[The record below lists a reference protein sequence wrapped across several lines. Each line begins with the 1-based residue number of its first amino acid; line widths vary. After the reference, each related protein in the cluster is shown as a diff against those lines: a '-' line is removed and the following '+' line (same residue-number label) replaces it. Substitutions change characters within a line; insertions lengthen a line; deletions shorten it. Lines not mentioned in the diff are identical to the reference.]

1 MRLFKGWWILLLV
14 FIAVNAWMLWPRSPS
29 GARIPYSVFVA
40 QVREDNVRNVRING
54 ETITGQFRRAVSSTT
69 LLGSGSK
76 SGLVGAF
83 HTVFPAVVGDPGLMT
98 LLDAHGVMVEA
109 SASASPWLGILLIN
123 ALPLGLLVF
132 SLVRARGG
140 SPTAQGQNKIMAF
153 ARSNVRR
160 QAGTR
165 AKVTFDDVAGAD
177 EAKRD
182 LQEIADFL
190 RYPRKYH
197 EMGAHIPRG
206 VLLVGPP
213 GTGKTLLA
221 RAVSGEAGVPF
232 FNINATEFV
241 EIFVGVG
248 ASRVRDLFEQAKQ
261 AAPAIVFIDELDA
274 VGRKRESGMGSV
286 SHEREQTL
294 NQLLVEM
301 DGFEDRHEVIVM
313 AATNRPDVLDAALLR
328 PGRFDRQVTV
338 GLPDRPGREAIL
350 RVHTEHLR
358 LAPDVNIDV
367 LARATTGFSG
377 ADLANL
383 ANEAALVAVRVGH
396 EAVTADD
403 FATAID
409 KIMLGG
415 ERPLILNDED
425 RRIVAYHEAGHA
437 LVAWLTPCADPVQK
451 VTIIPRGRALGIT
464 QQLPGE
470 DKYNYTRTY
479 LLARL
484 SVMLGGRA
492 AEETALGDITTG
504 AEQDLMQA
512 SRLVRRMITQWGMGE
527 LGLAAFEAGEAAAF
541 LGPDYATP
549 HNISET
555 TSARVEQNVENV
567 LGERYGSV
575 CTLLIRERDRLEA
588 LATALLREETLD
600 AVRLLEVLG
609 PPADGLQVVE
619 EASRRGC

>member
-294 NQLLVEM
+294 N
-301 DGFEDRHEVIVM
+301 H
-313 AATNRPDVLDAALLR
+313 
-328 PGRFDRQVTV
+328 
-338 GLPDRPGREAIL
+338 
-350 RVHTEHLR
+350 
-358 LAPDVNIDV
+358 
-367 LARATTGFSG
+367 
-377 ADLANL
+377 
-383 ANEAALVAVRVGH
+383 
-396 EAVTADD
+396 
-403 FATAID
+403 
-409 KIMLGG
+409 
-415 ERPLILNDED
+415 
-425 RRIVAYHEAGHA
+425 
-437 LVAWLTPCADPVQK
+437 
-451 VTIIPRGRALGIT
+451 PRGDG
-464 QQLPGE
+464 
-470 DKYNYTRTY
+470 
-479 LLARL
+479 RL
-484 SVMLGGRA
+484 
-492 AEETALGDITTG
+492 
-504 AEQDLMQA
+504 
-512 SRLVRRMITQWGMGE
+512 
-527 LGLAAFEAGEAAAF
+527 
-541 LGPDYATP
+541 
-549 HNISET
+549 
-555 TSARVEQNVENV
+555 
-567 LGERYGSV
+567 
-575 CTLLIRERDRLEA
+575 
-588 LATALLREETLD
+588 
-600 AVRLLEVLG
+600 
-609 PPADGLQVVE
+609 
-619 EASRRGC
+619 

>member
-1 MRLFKGWWILLLV
+1 
-14 FIAVNAWMLWPRSPS
+14 
-29 GARIPYSVFVA
+29 
-40 QVREDNVRNVRING
+40 
-54 ETITGQFRRAVSSTT
+54 
-69 LLGSGSK
+69 
-76 SGLVGAF
+76 
-83 HTVFPAVVGDPGLMT
+83 
-98 LLDAHGVMVEA
+98 
-109 SASASPWLGILLIN
+109 
-123 ALPLGLLVF
+123 
-132 SLVRARGG
+132 
-140 SPTAQGQNKIMAF
+140 
-153 ARSNVRR
+153 
-160 QAGTR
+160 
-165 AKVTFDDVAGAD
+165 
-177 EAKRD
+177 
-182 LQEIADFL
+182 
-190 RYPRKYH
+190 
-197 EMGAHIPRG
+197 
-206 VLLVGPP
+206 
-213 GTGKTLLA
+213 
-221 RAVSGEAGVPF
+221 
-232 FNINATEFV
+232 
-241 EIFVGVG
+241 
-248 ASRVRDLFEQAKQ
+248 
-261 AAPAIVFIDELDA
+261 
-274 VGRKRESGMGSV
+274 
-286 SHEREQTL
+286 
-294 NQLLVEM
+294 M

-575 CTLLIRERDRLEA
+575 CTLLIESGTGWRPSPPPCSARRRWTPFASWRSWARRRTACRSLRRPRAEGAETFSGLCPGLLVRRALPRPVHRPQLPEPRHVLARPVDLRAHILGEPGLHPPLQFRNPPRLGGVV
-588 LATALLREETLD
+588 D
-600 AVRLLEVLG
+600 AVLPLVG
-609 PPADGLQVVE
+609 VVDQVP
-619 EASRRGC
+619 